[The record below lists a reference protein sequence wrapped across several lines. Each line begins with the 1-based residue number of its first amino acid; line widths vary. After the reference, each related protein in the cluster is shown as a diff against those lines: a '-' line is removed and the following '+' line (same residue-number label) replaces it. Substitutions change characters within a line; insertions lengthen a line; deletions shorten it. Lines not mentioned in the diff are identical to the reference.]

1 MKSYKI
7 IKDTATNEE
16 YVLVKGTILTKE
28 EAIRDDIIF
37 GYIDIA
43 PVPQKGNTEPIQAF
57 KQDVMINYLNHP
69 YIITENTVEL
79 EEEHVLEDYIPD
91 ELLDKALGQAMD
103 QQMQVSIHGASV
115 VIKKQPSELSEDNN
129 KEE

>member
-1 MKSYKI
+1 MKTYQI
-7 IKDTATNEE
+7 IKDTTTNEE
-16 YVLVKGTILTKE
+16 YVLVKGKLLTKQ

-43 PVPQKGNTEPIQAF
+43 PVPQKGNTEPIRAF
-57 KQDVMINYLNHP
+57 KQGVMVNFLNNP
-69 YIITENTVEL
+69 YILTENTVEL